1 MGKMTVEQWVDKL
14 KVQMADNL
22 SSVVLFGSA
31 ATGDQAGALSDTNV
45 MVVVKQCGL
54 DDLTTLSEVA
64 APWMKQGNPPPVF
77 MTVDEIKNSAD
88 VFPIE
93 FSDLEDARQV
103 LFGQDPLAGLKF
115 SKDNLR
121 IELEHEFRGSLLRL
135 RRTLVISGMDRKRV
149 GEVMLKSVSTFLVL
163 LRSAV
168 RLLGEKPPLK
178 KVDALAILKARVDF
192 DDEVLR
198 LLDDA
203 RHQGVDPREV
213 AVHLE
218 RYLAV
223 LDKLVG
229 WIDRETG
236 AS

>member
-1 MGKMTVEQWVDKL
+1 
-14 KVQMADNL
+14 
-22 SSVVLFGSA
+22 
-31 ATGDQAGALSDTNV
+31 

-64 APWMKQGNPPPVF
+64 APWIKQGNPPPVF
-77 MTVDEIKNSAD
+77 LTVDEIKASAD

-103 LFGQDPLAGLKF
+103 LFGQDPLAGLVF
-115 SKDNLR
+115 SKANLR

-135 RRTLVISGMDRKRV
+135 RRTLVISGMDRKHV

-168 RLLGEKPPLK
+168 RLMGEKPPLK
-178 KVDALAILKARVDF
+178 KVDALAILKGRVDF

-203 RHQGVDPREV
+203 RHQGGDPREV
-213 AVHLE
+213 VVHLE